1 MRRESKQVW
10 CVVLD
15 PKGAVK
21 VQGVNMYLRRG
32 TGGWGHSEWWE
43 QASASK
49 TEVLG
54 EFNGEDAARAAL
66 PAVVKRR
73 ANKLHRALTRATEE
87 REVAESAEQLCRG
100 RYEAWVVTAK
110 AAGVEL

>member
-1 MRRESKQVW
+1 MKRESKQVW

-21 VQGVNMYLRRG
+21 VQEVNMYLRRG
-32 TGGWGHSEWWE
+32 GGMWNHSEWFE
-43 QASASK
+43 QAAASK

-54 EFNGEDAARAAL
+54 EFRDEDAARAAL
-66 PAVVKRR
+66 PAAVKRR
-73 ANKLHRALTRATEE
+73 ANGLREALTRATEE
-87 REVAESAEQLCRG
+87 RQVAEAAEQLCRG